1 MGVDGVGWEGEAG
14 VRAEGLPINNSFHLP
29 SEYHLLYLISSSD
42 PAFEEKVREAT

>member
-29 SEYHLLYLISSSD
+29 SGSSSD